1 MARDADSRAG
11 TTAARRDRTSG
22 TATGDDAELVAR
34 LRLAVGRIARKLR
47 QHGSGGLTLTQ
58 LSALITVEQ
67 SSSIRL
73 GDLATM
79 EGVAPS
85 TLSRIVASLED
96 AGLVTR
102 TPDPSDR
109 RSSWMSLTD
118 DGRRV
123 IDVIR
128 NERTLELARRVAAL
142 DADARATLYDAL
154 PALEQLAG
162 EIEGDA
168 GAPDDVSDRPAS
180 R

>member
-1 MARDADSRAG
+1 MAGGTGDRAG
-11 TTAARRDRTSG
+11 SVD
-22 TATGDDAELVAR
+22 GDGHVAQVAVGEAELVAR
-34 LRLAVGRIARKLR
+34 LRVAVGRIARKLR

-58 LSALITVEQ
+58 LSALVSIEQ
-67 SSSIRL
+67 SESVRL

-118 DGRRV
+118 AGQRV
-123 IDVIR
+123 LTEIR
-128 NERTLELARRVAAL
+128 NERTVLLARRVAAL
-142 DADARATLYDAL
+142 DGDGRRALYDAL

-162 EIEGDA
+162 EIEDDA
-168 GAPDDVSDRPAS
+168 PRGG
-180 R
+180 